1 VLTPT
6 LPSAGPAGVVDLV
19 TSQGLRA
26 ARQGGEPWHL
36 ASNFSALALPAM
48 MDTRRG
54 RRSQRNARRSKVW
67 GWSDLKRSAV
77 KDPDTGERWA
87 AAPVFCGRV
96 AIGNAVEVHREVDTT
111 TGDAEAFVAG
121 VQTCRSVWVCPVCSA
136 AIRDG
141 RARQLTAT
149 IGEHLARGGG
159 LYMATLTLRH
169 RAGDD
174 LALMLGIL
182 ATAWTRAAASTRAAQ
197 DWRKRLGWLGA
208 VRAVEVT
215 YGRNGW
221 HPHLH
226 VLIFTRG
233 RLSDDLEQGYGAWLA
248 AAWQEKVVGL
258 GGRVPSEA
266 VGVHLAAITSG
277 ESAGEYV
284 AKVQDGDGEAVERN
298 VAAELLRGD
307 LKQARR
313 NRHGV
318 KGLVPFQLLDL
329 IGDTEQRVH
338 DGALRA
344 WHEYEHATKGRRC
357 ITGLSPLSKLYGV
370 ADPSDAALAAA
381 DQEPTDPD
389 EHPEV
394 VRSMRLL
401 PAGIWRNLCRAGLHV
416 RYLDVVELF
425 GHDAGEAVIAEATAW
440 GRANPPDPSRWP

>member
-1 VLTPT
+1 
-6 LPSAGPAGVVDLV
+6 
-19 TSQGLRA
+19 
-26 ARQGGEPWHL
+26 
-36 ASNFSALALPAM
+36 
-48 MDTRRG
+48 
-54 RRSQRNARRSKVW
+54 
-67 GWSDLKRSAV
+67 
-77 KDPDTGERWA
+77 
-87 AAPVFCGRV
+87 
-96 AIGNAVEVHREVDTT
+96 
-111 TGDAEAFVAG
+111 
-121 VQTCRSVWVCPVCSA
+121 
-136 AIRDG
+136 
-141 RARQLTAT
+141 
-149 IGEHLARGGG
+149 
-159 LYMATLTLRH
+159 
-169 RAGDD
+169 
-174 LALMLGIL
+174 
-182 ATAWTRAAASTRAAQ
+182 
-197 DWRKRLGWLGA
+197 
-208 VRAVEVT
+208 VEVT

-329 IGDTEQRVH
+329 IGDTDQRVH